1 MSAAAFVDIPDTLNR
16 RGIVFV
22 LSAPSGTGKST
33 ICQSL
38 RKSPDFSFIVSHTT
52 RPPRP
57 GEQNGIDYRFV
68 SESDFLQ
75 AVEEGKFLE
84 HALVHGLRY
93 GTPKEDVMV
102 QIEKG
107 MDVLLDIDVA
117 GAAQIRASSDPVIR
131 ESLVDLFILPP
142 SLTEL
147 ETRLRK
153 RGTEDEDQLK
163 IRLETARKEIPHWRD
178 YKYTIVS
185 ESMEEDLSKLRAV
198 IRAER
203 YRTVRLNALQKL
215 EKPT

>member
-1 MSAAAFVDIPDTLNR
+1 M
-16 RGIVFV
+16 